1 MGKPV
6 QLILCMQY
14 LNFTYKTLFYFCDL
28 ILKPFST
35 TSISI
40 LAQQC
45 SKKYYI
51 FVITSVGVCAE
62 EGWICSQPSGWLS
75 SCLPGCWNQQSNT
88 GTSEEQVNATNPL
101 DGCIQVYL
109 DVGTNRAIHI
119 PVKSR
124 WTLYQPSGWL
134 SSFLPG
140 CWLQQSNTVGGHYQ
154 PSGWLS
160 SYLPGCWNQ
169 QSNTGT
175 SEEQVDTT
183 NPLDG

>member
-88 GTSEEQVNATNPL
+88 GTSEEQLYTTNPL
-101 DGCIQVYL
+101 NGCLHVYV
-109 DVGTNRAIHI
+109 DVGTNRAILNTGTM
-119 PVKSR
+119 VRRR
-124 WTLYQPSGWL
+124 WTLPTLWMVVFMSTWMLEPTEQYRYQ
-134 SSFLPG
+134 
-140 CWLQQSNTVGGHYQ
+140 
-154 PSGWLS
+154 
-160 SYLPGCWNQ
+160 
-169 QSNTGT
+169 
-175 SEEQVDTT
+175 
-183 NPLDG
+183 

>member
-40 LAQQC
+40 LALQC

-51 FVITSVGVCAE
+51 FVITSVGVCAA

-88 GTSEEQVNATNPL
+88 GTMVRSRWTLPTLQMV
-101 DGCIQVYL
+101 VYMFTSL
-109 DVGTNRAIHI
+109 DVGTNTAI
-119 PVKSR
+119 PVPVRSR
-124 WTLYQPSGWL
+124 WTLYQHSGWL
-134 SSFLPG
+134 SS
-140 CWLQQSNTVGGHYQ
+140 C
-154 PSGWLS
+154 
-160 SYLPGCWNQ
+160 LPGCWNQ
-169 QSNTGT
+169 QSNAI
-175 SEEQVDTT
+175 QV
-183 NPLDG
+183 PC